1 MREKN
6 YWPHFII
13 GLVLFAV
20 MMGVWTVKTA
30 IDNPVELDNSY
41 MMKYQEVD
49 KDIYAIQKQQREF
62 NKHYK
67 IKMLTKKLQKGPSQV
82 RFIIEDKDGHPV
94 ENADVTVLFTRP
106 DTTKYDKK
114 TKALFRDGIYSAR
127 ANLPLE
133 GRWNVIIKTD
143 IGKLSA
149 YKQYKLSTRR
159 IIKQNPHA

>member
-1 MREKN
+1 MSEKN

-62 NKHYK
+62 EKRYK
-67 IKMLTKKLQKGPSQV
+67 IKMLTKKLQKGLSQV
-82 RFIIEDKDGHPV
+82 QFVIEDKDGHPV
-94 ENADVTVLFTRP
+94 ENADVTLLFTRP

-114 TKALFRDGIYSAR
+114 TKALFHDGIYSAR
-127 ANLPLE
+127 VNLPLE
-133 GRWNVIIKTD
+133 GRWNVIIKTE

-159 IIKQNPHA
+159 IIKQNSHA